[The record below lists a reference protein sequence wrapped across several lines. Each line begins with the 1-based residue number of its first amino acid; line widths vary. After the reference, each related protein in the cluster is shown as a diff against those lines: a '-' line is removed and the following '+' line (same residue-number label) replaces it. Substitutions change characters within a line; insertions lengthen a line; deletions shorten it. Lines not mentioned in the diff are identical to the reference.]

1 MYIYIYH
8 CFLSAQE
15 SAKALKNQLDAQ
27 KSVVEKLISNTRVP
41 ESSEVS
47 HVFTL
52 FKQSVLIRGF
62 LVYHHHA

>member
-1 MYIYIYH
+1 MYLYP

-41 ESSEVS
+41 
-47 HVFTL
+47 
-52 FKQSVLIRGF
+52 
-62 LVYHHHA
+62 